1 MMNVESRK
9 RFKESA
15 AIKRYQRIAWVLP
28 LIICISSV
36 LISIYQSSWEYFS
49 RAGSLIVLVA
59 VYVAYKDWSGDIY
72 QVLKKDYFTMS
83 EFLAIGCLDSLAND
97 ERNELIRK
105 CKDIEDSQKINK
117 SFVTYASRRFR
128 KMEAVLLAIG
138 TLIWGYGDFFL
149 NLIWRFN
156 A

>member
-1 MMNVESRK
+1 MTNDELRK
-9 RFKESA
+9 SFKESP
-15 AIKRYQRIAWVLP
+15 AIKRYQRIAWIFP
-28 LIICISSV
+28 LIICVSSV
-36 LISIYQSSWEYFS
+36 LLSIYQSSWEYFS

-72 QVLKKDYFTMS
+72 QVIKKDYFTMS

-97 ERNELIRK
+97 ERNKVIRK
-105 CKDIEDSQKINK
+105 CKEIEDTQNRNK

-138 TLIWGYGDFFL
+138 TLIWGYGDSIL

>member
-1 MMNVESRK
+1 
-9 RFKESA
+9 
-15 AIKRYQRIAWVLP
+15 
-28 LIICISSV
+28 
-36 LISIYQSSWEYFS
+36 
-49 RAGSLIVLVA
+49 
-59 VYVAYKDWSGDIY
+59 
-72 QVLKKDYFTMS
+72 MS

-149 NLIWRFN
+149 NFIWRFN